1 MSDHWDMPTNYSY
14 IDSPT
19 GPMMATERDG
29 EITGLHFD
37 ICSPDP
43 EPEWVEDDAPFVE
56 LRQQLDEYFRGRRT
70 EFDLRLA
77 PEGTEFQRSVW
88 AALTRI
94 PYGATVSYKDIAI
107 AIGKPTAVRAVGGA
121 NGRNPIP
128 IVIPCHR
135 VVAADGGLGGF
146 SPGLDYKVKLLALE
160 GAPIPVG

>member
-1 MSDHWDMPTNYSY
+1 MSTHYSY

-19 GPMMATERDG
+19 GPMMAVERDG

-37 ICSPDP
+37 VCSPDP
-43 EPEWVEDDAPFVE
+43 EADWVEDDAPFVE
-56 LRQQLDEYFRGRRT
+56 LRRQLDEYFRGDRT

-88 AALTRI
+88 AALSRI

-107 AIGKPTAVRAVGGA
+107 AIGKPAAVRAVGGA

-160 GAPIPVG
+160 GAATPVG